1 MVLLSVLVICFGG
14 CWIRADLGVD
24 IESSMY
30 DIALVYCLKSPGG
43 KSSIFLGW
51 GGVLLQLGRIDE
63 ARNCHFCGGLQA
75 RQDV

>member
-1 MVLLSVLVICFGG
+1 MERRSSVGRVVRWELAFMVLLSVLVICFGG

-43 KSSIFLGW
+43 KSSIFS
-51 GGVLLQLGRIDE
+51 GGVG
-63 ARNCHFCGGLQA
+63 CCCS
-75 RQDV
+75 